1 MNMMKWLTSREFVL
15 LQFSQKNF
23 SYKVEV
29 TFWRFSK
36 GTTTSCKYIVPQN
49 VV

>member
-1 MNMMKWLTSREFVL
+1 MNMMKWLRSKEFVL
-15 LQFSQKNF
+15 SQFSQKSS

-36 GTTTSCKYIVPQN
+36 GITTSYKYIVPQN